1 MAYRNK
7 EDCLREAKRLGIK
20 AEGMD
25 WPTLQKTVSNAL
37 KAEELGLPVNNHT
50 VNLVNDVREAVAEV
64 TMEQEA
70 VRVPTQGKKVMKK
83 KRDPLLPYLDK
94 FILMSPELSPERYRL
109 VKYDEDLG
117 PEMDVVERTFDINR
131 ETDQVYDVSG
141 GEVPHENQI
150 DTYHDYTTGTYRIK
164 NRSDRRVMGMASVPK
179 ENPMLSF
186 RPGIDWATV
195 VTFKGKSGYLW
206 KHWRYPNVS
215 GLLKAA
221 GDEYYQK
228 YRKVFKDQPNV
239 WYACGHLVCDPYLVH
254 RVLKEIEDDAKERA
268 VKQRAMK
275 ERLGIG
281 GTPW

>member
-1 MAYRNK
+1 MAYRKK
-7 EDCLREAKRLGIK
+7 EDCLREAERLGID
-20 AEGMD
+20 ASNMD
-25 WPTLQKTVSNAL
+25 WPTLQREVSNAL
-37 KAEELGLPVNNHT
+37 KLESMGVPVDSGKAAIASVDAHIKEHT
-50 VNLVNDVREAVAEV
+50 KPASS
-64 TMEQEA
+64 
-70 VRVPTQGKKVMKK
+70 
-83 KRDPLLPYLDK
+83 KRISDPLRPYMNK
-94 FILMSPELSPERYRL
+94 TILMSPELTPERYRL

-117 PEMDVVERTFDINR
+117 PEIEVVERTFDINR

-164 NRSDRRVMGMASVPK
+164 ERSERRVMGMASVPK

-215 GLLKAA
+215 ALLKAA

-254 RVLKEIEDDAKERA
+254 RVLKEIEDDAKDRA
-268 VKQRAMK
+268 IKQKAIQNQ
-275 ERLGIG
+275 LGLG
-281 GTPW
+281 GM

>member
-7 EDCLREAKRLGIK
+7 EDCKREAERLGIDVT
-20 AEGMD
+20 GMD
-25 WPTLQKTVSNAL
+25 WPTLQRTVSNAL
-37 KAEELGLPVNNHT
+37 KAEELGIPVDPGEAGVASVEAHIKETLNEKP
-50 VNLVNDVREAVAEV
+50 VERFND
-64 TMEQEA
+64 
-70 VRVPTQGKKVMKK
+70 PIK
-83 KRDPLLPYLDK
+83 PYLDK
-94 FILMSPELSPERYRL
+94 LILMSPELSPERYRL

-117 PEMDVVERTFDINR
+117 PEMEVVERSFDINR

-164 NRSDRRVMGMASVPK
+164 QRSERRVKGMASVPK

-186 RPGIDWATV
+186 RPGVDWATV

-215 GLLKAA
+215 ALLKAA
-221 GDEYYQK
+221 GDDYYQK

-239 WYACGHLVCDPYLVH
+239 WYACGHLVCDPHLVH
-254 RVLKEIEDDAKERA
+254 RVLKEIEEDAKDRA
-268 VKQRAMK
+268 IKQQAMRK
-275 ERLGIG
+275 HLGIG
-281 GTPW
+281 DMPW

>member
-1 MAYRNK
+1 MAYRKK
-7 EDCLREAKRLGIK
+7 EDCYREAERLGIDTT
-20 AEGMD
+20 GMD

-37 KAEELGLPVNNHT
+37 KLEELGIPVTNGRIEMVDDVRGAVHEV
-50 VNLVNDVREAVAEV
+50 VNEKKEAESVQRVND
-64 TMEQEA
+64 
-70 VRVPTQGKKVMKK
+70 
-83 KRDPLLPYLDK
+83 PLIPYLNK
-94 FILMSPELSPERYRL
+94 TILISPELLPERYRL

-117 PEMDVVERTFDINR
+117 PEMEVIERTFDINR

-164 NRSDRRVMGMASVPK
+164 ERSERRVKGMASVPK

-215 GLLKAA
+215 ALLKEA

-254 RVLKEIEDDAKERA
+254 RVLKEIEEDAKDKA
-268 VKQRAMK
+268 IKQKAMR
-275 ERLGIG
+275 EQLGIG
-281 GTPW
+281 GMQW

>member
-7 EDCLREAKRLGIK
+7 EDCLKEAERLGIDT
-20 AEGMD
+20 EGMS
-25 WPTLQKTVSNAL
+25 WPVLQKTVSEAL
-37 KAEELGLPVNNHT
+37 KLEELGVNVPELENSIKEFENELLYGEGRT
-50 VNLVNDVREAVAEV
+50 VKYNNNEKQNNEK
-64 TMEQEA
+64 
-70 VRVPTQGKKVMKK
+70 PKVE
-83 KRDPLLPYLDK
+83 DPLIPYLDK
-94 FILMSPELSPERYRL
+94 TILMAPELLPERYRL

-117 PEMDVVERTFDINR
+117 PELDVVERTFDINR

-164 NRSDRRVMGMASVPK
+164 ERSERRVKGMASVPK

-215 GLLKAA
+215 ALLKEA

-254 RVLKEIEDDAKERA
+254 RVLREIEDDAKDRA
-268 VKQRAMK
+268 IKQRAI
-275 ERLGIG
+275 RRQLGIG
-281 GTPW
+281 D

>member
-1 MAYRNK
+1 MAYRKK
-7 EDCLREAKRLGIK
+7 EDCLREAERLGID
-20 AEGMD
+20 ATNMD
-25 WPTLQKTVSNAL
+25 WPTLQRVVSNAL
-37 KAEELGLPVNNHT
+37 KLEELGMPVT
-50 VNLVNDVREAVAEV
+50 DGGIQLVEDVREAVAEV
-64 TMEQEA
+64 AQERKA
-70 VRVPTQGKKVMKK
+70 GK
-83 KRDPLLPYLDK
+83 RIEDPLAPYLDK
-94 FILMSPELSPERYRL
+94 MILMSPELAPERYRL

-117 PEMDVVERTFDINR
+117 GEIDVVERSFDINR

-164 NRSDRRVMGMASVPK
+164 ERSERRVMGMASVPK

-186 RPGIDWATV
+186 RPGVDWATV

-215 GLLKAA
+215 ALLKAA

-254 RVLKEIEDDAKERA
+254 RVLHEIEEDAKDKAIKNRA
-268 VKQRAMK
+268 IENQ
-275 ERLGIG
+275 LGIG
-281 GTPW
+281 GTKW

>member
-7 EDCLREAKRLGIK
+7 EDCKREAERLGIDV
-20 AEGMD
+20 AGMD
-25 WPTLQKTVSNAL
+25 WPTLQRVVSNAL
-37 KAEELGLPVNNHT
+37 KAEELGVN
-50 VNLVNDVREAVAEV
+50 VPKVEKFVREW
-64 TMEQEA
+64 EA
-70 VRVPTQGKKVMKK
+70 HELYGEENEEESETSGTRVWPED
-83 KRDPLLPYLDK
+83 DPLIPYLDK
-94 FILMSPELSPERYRL
+94 MILMSPELAPERYRL

-117 PEMDVVERTFDINR
+117 PEMEVVERSFDINR

-164 NRSDRRVMGMASVPK
+164 ERSERRVKGMASVPK

-186 RPGIDWATV
+186 RPGMDWATV

-215 GLLKAA
+215 ALLKAA

-254 RVLKEIEDDAKERA
+254 RVLKEIEEDAKDRA
-268 VKQRAMK
+268 IKQQAMK
-275 ERLGIG
+275 RHLGIG
-281 GTPW
+281 DMPW

>member
-1 MAYRNK
+1 MAYRKK
-7 EDCLREAKRLGIK
+7 EDCLREAERLGID
-20 AEGMD
+20 AENMD
-25 WPTLQKTVSNAL
+25 WPTLQRTVSNAL
-37 KAEELGLPVNNHT
+37 KAEELGLDGVSAVLVEATNKM
-50 VNLVNDVREAVAEV
+50 VNDKPPASRIDDSL
-64 TMEQEA
+64 
-70 VRVPTQGKKVMKK
+70 R
-83 KRDPLLPYLDK
+83 PYLDK
-94 FILMSPELSPERYRL
+94 TILMSPELKPERYRL

-117 PEMDVVERTFDINR
+117 PELEVVERTFDINR

-164 NRSDRRVMGMASVPK
+164 ERSERRVKGMASVPK

-215 GLLKAA
+215 ALLKEA

-254 RVLKEIEDDAKERA
+254 RVLKEIQDDARDRA
-268 VKQRAMK
+268 IKQKAIK
-275 ERLGIG
+275 DQLGIG
-281 GTPW
+281 GW

>member
-7 EDCLREAKRLGIK
+7 EDCLKEAERLGLDVS
-20 AEGMD
+20 GMS
-25 WPTLQKTVSNAL
+25 WSELQKAVSNAL
-37 KAEELGLPVNNHT
+37 KAEELGVPLDTYKSPNME
-50 VNLVNDVREAVAEV
+50 LFEEASGGKLEK
-64 TMEQEA
+64 
-70 VRVPTQGKKVMKK
+70 RVD
-83 KRDPLLPYLDK
+83 DPIIPYLDK
-94 FILMSPELSPERYRL
+94 MILMSPELLPERYRL

-117 PEMDVVERTFDINR
+117 PEMEVVERTFDINR

-164 NRSDRRVMGMASVPK
+164 ERSERRVKGMASVPK

-215 GLLKAA
+215 ALLKAA

-254 RVLKEIEDDAKERA
+254 RVLKEIEEDAKDKA
-268 VKQRAMK
+268 VKQRAMR
-275 ERLGIG
+275 EHLGIG
-281 GTPW
+281 GFPW

>member
-1 MAYRNK
+1 MAYRKK
-7 EDCLREAKRLGIK
+7 EDCLREAERLGID
-20 AEGMD
+20 ATNMD
-25 WPTLQKTVSNAL
+25 WPTLQRVISNAL
-37 KAEELGLPVNNHT
+37 KLEELGMPVT
-50 VNLVNDVREAVAEV
+50 DGGIQLVEDVKEAVQEV
-64 TMEQEA
+64 VKERKES
-70 VRVPTQGKKVMKK
+70 
-83 KRDPLLPYLDK
+83 KRIEDPLAPYLDK
-94 FILMSPELSPERYRL
+94 MILMSPELAPERYRL

-117 PEMDVVERTFDINR
+117 DEIDVVERSFDINR

-141 GEVPHENQI
+141 GEVSHENQI

-164 NRSDRRVMGMASVPK
+164 ERSERRVKGMASVPK

-215 GLLKAA
+215 ALLKAA

-254 RVLKEIEDDAKERA
+254 RVLHEIEEDAKDRA
-268 VKQRAMK
+268 IKNKAIENQ
-275 ERLGIG
+275 LGIG
-281 GTPW
+281 GMKW

>member
-1 MAYRNK
+1 MGKNYRNK
-7 EDCLREAKRLGIK
+7 EACIREAERLGLDVS
-20 AEGMD
+20 GMS
-25 WPTLQKTVSNAL
+25 WPQLQKTVSDAL
-37 KAEELGLPVNNHT
+37 KREELEMPIGIP
-50 VNLVNDVREAVAEV
+50 VAEIPIDKPAENKEPV
-64 TMEQEA
+64 
-70 VRVPTQGKKVMKK
+70 
-83 KRDPLLPYLDK
+83 KRMADPLEPYLDK
-94 FILMSPELSPERYRL
+94 QILMSPELSPERYRL

-117 PEMDVVERTFDINR
+117 EEMEVIERTFDINR

-141 GEVPHENQI
+141 GEVSHENQI

-164 NRSDRRVMGMASVPK
+164 ERSERRVKGMASVPK

-215 GLLKAA
+215 ALLKEA

-228 YRKVFKDQPNV
+228 YRKIFKDQPNV

-254 RVLKEIEDDAKERA
+254 RVLKEIEDDAKDRA
-268 VKQRAMK
+268 IKQKAM
-275 ERLGIG
+275 RDQLGIG
-281 GTPW
+281 GRAW

>member
-1 MAYRNK
+1 MAYRKK
-7 EDCLREAKRLGIK
+7 EDCLREAERLGIDTT
-20 AEGMD
+20 GMD
-25 WPTLQKTVSNAL
+25 WPTLQKTISTAL
-37 KAEELGLPVNNHT
+37 KAEEFGIEMTTDYSDSPV
-50 VNLVNDVREAVAEV
+50 V
-64 TMEQEA
+64 TEQPE
-70 VRVPTQGKKVMKK
+70 
-83 KRDPLLPYLDK
+83 DPLIPYLDK
-94 FILMSPELSPERYRL
+94 QILMSPELAPERYRL

-117 PEMDVVERTFDINR
+117 NEIEVEERVFDINR

-164 NRSDRRVMGMASVPK
+164 ERSERRVKGMASVPK

-215 GLLKAA
+215 ALLKAA

-254 RVLKEIEDDAKERA
+254 RVLKEIEEDAKDKA
-268 VKQRAMK
+268 IKHKAMQEK
-275 ERLGIG
+275 LGLG
-281 GTPW
+281 DA

>member
-7 EDCLREAKRLGIK
+7 EDCLKEAKRLGIDVSS
-20 AEGMD
+20 MD
-25 WPTLQKTVSNAL
+25 WPALQKAVSDAL
-37 KAEELGLPVNNHT
+37 KLEKMGVQIDTDNVDTGTPVESEKINN
-50 VNLVNDVREAVAEV
+50 VKP
-64 TMEQEA
+64 
-70 VRVPTQGKKVMKK
+70 RVE
-83 KRDPLLPYLDK
+83 DPLIPYLDK
-94 FILMSPELSPERYRL
+94 TILMAPELLPERYRL

-117 PEMDVVERTFDINR
+117 PELDVVERTFDINR

-164 NRSDRRVMGMASVPK
+164 ERSERRVKGMASVPK

-215 GLLKAA
+215 ALLKEA

-254 RVLKEIEDDAKERA
+254 RVLREIEDDAKDRA
-268 VKQRAMK
+268 IKQRAI
-275 ERLGIG
+275 RRQLGIG
-281 GTPW
+281 D

>member
-7 EDCLREAKRLGIK
+7 EDCLKEAERLGLDVS
-20 AEGMD
+20 GMS
-25 WPTLQKTVSNAL
+25 WSELQKAVSDAL
-37 KAEELGLPVNNHT
+37 KREELGVLDKPVNSPN
-50 VNLVNDVREAVAEV
+50 E
-64 TMEQEA
+64 MEDA
-70 VRVPTQGKKVMKK
+70 TPAKRVD
-83 KRDPLLPYLDK
+83 DPILPYLDK
-94 FILMSPELSPERYRL
+94 MILMSPELLPERYRL

-117 PEMDVVERTFDINR
+117 PEMEVVERTFDINR

-164 NRSDRRVMGMASVPK
+164 ERSERRVKGMASVPK

-186 RPGIDWATV
+186 RPGVDWATV

-215 GLLKAA
+215 ALLKAA

-254 RVLKEIEDDAKERA
+254 RVLKEIEEDAKDKA
-268 VKQRAMK
+268 VKQRAMR
-275 ERLGIG
+275 EHLGIG
-281 GTPW
+281 GFPW

>member
-7 EDCLREAKRLGIK
+7 EDCMKEAERLGIDV
-20 AEGMD
+20 AGMD
-25 WPTLQKTVSNAL
+25 WPTLQRVVSNAL
-37 KAEELGLPVNNHT
+37 KAEELGIPVNEGRQRAE
-50 VNLVNDVREAVAEV
+50 VEEAVLKDKK
-64 TMEQEA
+64 A
-70 VRVPTQGKKVMKK
+70 VNKV
-83 KRDPLLPYLDK
+83 DESLAPYLDK
-94 FILMSPELSPERYRL
+94 MILMSPELAPERYRL

-117 PEMDVVERTFDINR
+117 PEMEVVERSFDINR

-164 NRSDRRVMGMASVPK
+164 ERSERRVKGMASVPK

-186 RPGIDWATV
+186 RPGMDWATV

-215 GLLKAA
+215 ALLKAA

-254 RVLKEIEDDAKERA
+254 RVLKEIEEDAKERTI
-268 VKQRAMK
+268 KKRAMM
-275 ERLGIG
+275 EHLGIRG
-281 GTPW
+281 SHGRR

>member
-7 EDCLREAKRLGIK
+7 EDCLNEAKRLGIDVSS
-20 AEGMD
+20 MD
-25 WPTLQKTVSNAL
+25 WPALQKAVSDAL
-37 KAEELGLPVNNHT
+37 KLEKMGMQIYMDNVDTGTPVESEKINN
-50 VNLVNDVREAVAEV
+50 VKP
-64 TMEQEA
+64 
-70 VRVPTQGKKVMKK
+70 RVE
-83 KRDPLLPYLDK
+83 DPLIPYLDK
-94 FILMSPELSPERYRL
+94 TILMSPELLPERYRL

-117 PEMDVVERTFDINR
+117 PELDVVERTFDINR

-164 NRSDRRVMGMASVPK
+164 ERSERRVKGMASVPK

-215 GLLKAA
+215 ALLKAA

-254 RVLKEIEDDAKERA
+254 RVLKEIEDDAKDRA
-268 VKQRAMK
+268 IKQKAIR
-275 ERLGIG
+275 RQLGIG
-281 GTPW
+281 D

>member
-7 EDCLREAKRLGIK
+7 EDCLKEAERLGLDVS
-20 AEGMD
+20 GMS
-25 WPTLQKTVSNAL
+25 WSELQKAVSDAL
-37 KAEELGLPVNNHT
+37 KREELGVSP
-50 VNLVNDVREAVAEV
+50 
-64 TMEQEA
+64 
-70 VRVPTQGKKVMKK
+70 RVLEDIPEKVGDMSVPNSEIFVD
-83 KRDPLLPYLDK
+83 KRVDDPLMPYLDK
-94 FILMSPELSPERYRL
+94 MILMSPELLPERYRL

-117 PEMDVVERTFDINR
+117 PEMEVVERTFDINR

-164 NRSDRRVMGMASVPK
+164 ERSERRVKGMASVPK

-186 RPGIDWATV
+186 RPGVDWATV

-215 GLLKAA
+215 ALLKAA

-254 RVLKEIEDDAKERA
+254 RVLKEIEEDAKDKA
-268 VKQRAMK
+268 VKQRAMR
-275 ERLGIG
+275 EHLGIG
-281 GTPW
+281 GFPW

>member
-7 EDCLREAKRLGIK
+7 EDCKREAERLGIDIT
-20 AEGMD
+20 GMD
-25 WPTLQKTVSNAL
+25 WPTLQRVVSNAL
-37 KAEELGLPVNNHT
+37 KAEELGIPVNQEN
-50 VNLVNDVREAVAEV
+50 VQLVDDAREAVNKAISEKMNNEKPV
-64 TMEQEA
+64 E
-70 VRVPTQGKKVMKK
+70 RFN
-83 KRDPLLPYLDK
+83 DPLKPYLDK

-117 PEMDVVERTFDINR
+117 PEIEVVERSFDINR

-164 NRSDRRVMGMASVPK
+164 QRSERRVKGMASVPK

-186 RPGIDWATV
+186 RPGVDWATV

-215 GLLKAA
+215 ALLKAA
-221 GDEYYQK
+221 GDDYYQK

-239 WYACGHLVCDPYLVH
+239 WYACGHLVCDPHLVH
-254 RVLKEIEDDAKERA
+254 RVLKEIEDDAKDRA
-268 VKQRAMK
+268 IRTQAM
-275 ERLGIG
+275 RQHLGIG
-281 GTPW
+281 DKPW

>member
-7 EDCLREAKRLGIK
+7 EDCLKEAERLGLDVT
-20 AEGMD
+20 GMS
-25 WPTLQKTVSNAL
+25 WSELQKAVSDAL
-37 KAEELGLPVNNHT
+37 KREELGVLDKPTTPAKIVEE
-50 VNLVNDVREAVAEV
+50 VRTKAEA
-64 TMEQEA
+64 
-70 VRVPTQGKKVMKK
+70 
-83 KRDPLLPYLDK
+83 DPLFPYLDK
-94 FILMSPELSPERYRL
+94 MILISPELLPERYRL

-117 PEMDVVERTFDINR
+117 PEMEVVERTFDINR

-141 GEVPHENQI
+141 GVVPHENQI

-164 NRSDRRVMGMASVPK
+164 ERSERRVKGMASVPK

-186 RPGIDWATV
+186 RPGVDWATV

-215 GLLKAA
+215 ALLKAA

-254 RVLKEIEDDAKERA
+254 RVLKEIEEDAKDKA
-268 VKQRAMK
+268 VKQRAMR
-275 ERLGIG
+275 EHLGIG
-281 GTPW
+281 GFPW